1 MEVKGTLPAREEIAM
16 ETPRETTDEQLAR
29 LSGLYEK
36 DPEEF
41 ERQSQE
47 LIRRT
52 IESFPE
58 KHRRRAYGL
67 QFQIDAALSHYKDP
81 VSRMNKM
88 VEIFWEQFLKFQE
101 AVCDPL
107 KVIEE
112 KERRSEEGKVIPL
125 PQRDKLH

>member
-1 MEVKGTLPAREEIAM
+1 MEK
-16 ETPRETTDEQLAR
+16 PRKTTEEQLAK
-29 LSGLYEK
+29 LTGLYQR

-47 LIRRT
+47 LIRQT
-52 IESFPE
+52 IERFPE
-58 KHRRRAYGL
+58 KSRRRAYGL
-67 QFQIDAALSHYKDP
+67 QFQIDAALSQCKDP

-112 KERRSEEGKVIPL
+112 KEKDKRKGKVIHL
-125 PQRDKLH
+125 HRRDKLH

>member
-1 MEVKGTLPAREEIAM
+1 MD
-16 ETPRETTDEQLAR
+16 TPRKTTEEQLAN
-29 LSGLYEK
+29 LTGLYQR

-47 LIRRT
+47 LIRQA
-52 IESFPE
+52 IERFPE
-58 KHRRRAYGL
+58 KSRRRAYGL
-67 QFQIDAALSHYKDP
+67 QFQIDAALSQCKDP

-112 KERRSEEGKVIPL
+112 KEKRREEGKVIPL
-125 PQRDKLH
+125 PRRDRLH

>member
-1 MEVKGTLPAREEIAM
+1 MDA
-16 ETPRETTDEQLAR
+16 RETTEEKLAR
-29 LSGLYEK
+29 LSGLYQR

-47 LIRRT
+47 LIRQT

-58 KHRRRAYGL
+58 EHRRRAYGL
-67 QFQIDAALSHYKDP
+67 QFQIDAALRHYKDP
-81 VSRMNKM
+81 VSRMNRM
-88 VEIFWEQFLKFQE
+88 VEIFWEQFLKFRE

-112 KERRSEEGKVIPL
+112 KEKGKREGKVINL
-125 PQRDKLH
+125 HQRDKLH